1 MTLIKARKIAT
12 VGRLFSPCA
21 LASYQWPV
29 ILFRRKIRPKVWAQY
44 HPETSPTAL
53 YPPRPSALGKAPAL
67 REGWRFLTC
76 VNSWLG
82 RASILEPKKLGRS
95 KHGMDVMRK
104 HWLDYD
110 SVALA
115 VLLIGMGLIELLAL
129 SF

>member
-53 YPPRPSALGKAPAL
+53 LSSPAERAGQGASASRMLAIFDLCQLLVRPCIYPGTQKTGA
-67 REGWRFLTC
+67 F
-76 VNSWLG
+76 
-82 RASILEPKKLGRS
+82 
-95 KHGMDVMRK
+95 
-104 HWLDYD
+104 
-110 SVALA
+110 
-115 VLLIGMGLIELLAL
+115 
-129 SF
+129 